1 VRGIPVVTTVY
12 QQTTTDPRQITQ
24 DARGPFTVIAS
35 LGGTTASQSV
45 TLTSNLELAVT
56 LS

>member
-1 VRGIPVVTTVY
+1 VRGIPIVTTVY

-24 DARGPFTVIAS
+24 DQRGPFTVTAS
-35 LGGTTASQSV
+35 LGESIASQSV
-45 TLTSNLELAVT
+45 TLTSSLEMTLT